1 MKQTNKFFILLYVAL
16 TVFGVSC
23 TKEFEEHYNPSKRI
37 DKNIVQLLSE
47 DSEFTEFVK
56 LIDKLGLRKT
66 LGEAAIYT
74 CLAPKNEH
82 VIEYFKEKGY
92 ATIDVVPEA
101 ELRQF
106 VNGHFIN
113 GMYYKYD
120 IEKRYN
126 DAVGGLNPT
135 KATYYT
141 TRSEGITPAKSIR
154 IFTPAFF
161 GLQQDDYKTLYN
173 IAGEGFRVETAKIS
187 PTKYD
192 IDASNGVIHVLESSL
207 RILPR
212 MDLASASD
220 PQISIFNTWL
230 ESHVTYTLA
239 PRDQFGVLDTTLIKS
254 YSLSR
259 NLADESVL
267 STLFAPTNQAVME
280 YFSPYLPDLYNTID
294 SIPQFIKSE
303 IVKGSALLGDT
314 WYKSDIIRNKPE
326 LRTTTYPQLIQMI
339 APTIVGS
346 VLTSNGIIYKVNKF
360 IEPPKLHSVE
370 GGVYMKKRIYGQW
383 NWMFE
388 KTDMENGLSDG
399 LLYQH
404 SDKTILL
411 QPDDAWG
418 FPLAEDMDEDA
429 LLLRK
434 NQCRTGIF
442 NVNVQKDGGFK
453 RRYYPT
459 EFGYILYENGKFI
472 DYTGKTVSLLKPQP
486 TWERTNGAIYEID
499 GFLTPMDKLDQT
511 KTVFALVGKDTQIS
525 LFKDAIIKAGLNGE
539 LSLTGFFSY
548 TILAP
553 TNTSI
558 QAAGISITTMNANQ
572 ARAFVSQYIIPNR
585 YVFTDG
591 AFQGSVPDKEGSF
604 LTVSGAWE
612 SFTVTNATGKSVK
625 PVSANLQGSN
635 GVIHKINQIF

>member
-1 MKQTNKFFILLYVAL
+1 MKQTNKFLILLYVTLA
-16 TVFGVSC
+16 VFGVSC

-37 DKNIVQLLSE
+37 DKNIVQILSE
-47 DSEFTEFVK
+47 DPDFTEFVK
-56 LIDKLGLRKT
+56 LIDKVGLRKT

-126 DAVGGLNPT
+126 DATGGLNPT

-161 GLQQDDYKTLYN
+161 GLQQDDYKALYN
-173 IAGEGFRVETAKIS
+173 IAGDGFMVETAKIS
-187 PTKYD
+187 STKYD

-230 ESHVTYTLA
+230 QSHVTYTLA

-280 YFSPYLPDLYNTID
+280 YFSPYLADLYNTID

-418 FPLAEDMDEDA
+418 FPLAEDMDEA
-429 LLLRK
+429 ARLLRK
-434 NQCRTGIF
+434 NQCRTGIL
-442 NVNVQKDGGFK
+442 NVNVRKDGGFK

-472 DYTGKTVSLLKPQP
+472 DYTGKTVSLLKQQP

-499 GFLTPMDKLDQT
+499 GFLTPMDKLDLT
-511 KTVFALVGKDTQIS
+511 RTVFALVEKDAQIS

-539 LSLTGFFSY
+539 LSLTGFFTY

-558 QAAGISITTMNANQ
+558 QAAGISIPAMNADQ

-591 AFQGSVPDKEGSF
+591 AFQGSVPDKAGAY
-604 LTVSGAWE
+604 LNVSGAWE
-612 SFTVTNATGKSVK
+612 SFTATNTAGKSVK